1 MEDSLAAVPLGA
13 TGRVEAQPMTNAS
26 GNHAMLVREGE
37 QPRALLTA
45 ESGSGQRQRVVVVP
59 LDDEVELRVD
69 GDALAVWLS
78 QGSIGHPPAAVPA
91 WANLLGY
98 MLIIATVGF
107 AVLGS
112 VTFFGWL
119 FGVLGWL

>member
-1 MEDSLAAVPLGA
+1 MEDAPAAAPLGPS
-13 TGRVEAQPMTNAS
+13 GRVEAQPMTNAS
-26 GNHAMLVREGE
+26 GNHAVLVREGE

-45 ESGSGQRQRVVVVP
+45 EPGTGERQRVVIVP

-78 QGSIGHPPAAVPA
+78 QGSIGRAPAAVPA
-91 WANLLGY
+91 WANAIGYLLV
-98 MLIIATVGF
+98 IAVVGF

-112 VTFFGWL
+112 LTFFSWL
-119 FGVLGWL
+119 FGALGWI